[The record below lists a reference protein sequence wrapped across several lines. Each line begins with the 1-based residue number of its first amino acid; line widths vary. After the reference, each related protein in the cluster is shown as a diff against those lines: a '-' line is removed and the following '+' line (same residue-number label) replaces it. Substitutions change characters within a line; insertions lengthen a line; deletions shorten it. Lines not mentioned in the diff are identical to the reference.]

1 MNIWR
6 PHVIREKL
14 ENKAKELGLRL
25 PQMQILLAQE
35 RFLARLY
42 SIPEGKNFIWKGGS
56 LFLRKYSN
64 MAIPRFTVDIDLL
77 VKGFLIS
84 QTPDIFEKAIKI
96 DLLDGFQF
104 KEISSV
110 PMERQTPYGGDR
122 FEINWRLFN
131 KNQSETLKIDV
142 CAGDEVLPISSLLS
156 DLFIYPEVD
165 GQLSANIYPAE
176 FIFAEKLETIFH
188 FGTGNTRVKDIID
201 IWSLSKGKINQKK
214 LKEAILICF
223 KNRNQ
228 IFNYLSLQEI
238 FHDKFFLKNID
249 RILNSQ
255 FERLNLLPTEIIFEE
270 ILDFIQKLNL
280 GYLDN
285 G

>member
-1 MNIWR
+1 MNIWK

-104 KEISSV
+104 YEISSV

-142 CAGDEVLPISSLLS
+142 CAGDEVLSISSLLS
-156 DLFIYPEVD
+156 ELFIYPEVD

-188 FGTGNTRVKDIID
+188 FGTGNTRAKDIVD
-201 IWSLSKGKINQKK
+201 IWSISNGKISKKK

-223 KNRNQ
+223 KNRKQ
-228 IFNYLSLQEI
+228 IFNYSRLQEI
-238 FHDKFFLKNID
+238 FHDEFFLKNID
-249 RILNSQ
+249 RILSHQ
-255 FERLNLLPTEIIFEE
+255 FEKLELLPTEILLEE
-270 ILDFIQKLNL
+270 ILDFIKKLDL
-280 GYLDN
+280 
-285 G
+285 